1 VLALLAT
8 VVSLTAAA
16 VDLGPPFTVELASN
30 QLAVGQ
36 PGLLLVRPSRP
47 IASLSAALF
56 GRPVPLVPWADG
68 RFLGLVGVDLD
79 DPVGRAPL
87 TLTYQLEDGETM
99 QVELDLDVVDREY
112 PTDTLRVAPRFVKPG
127 PAARRQI
134 KRERRELEELWRE
147 PSPERLWRGTFA
159 QPRQSRVTAE
169 YGTRRVFNGKQR
181 SRHTGVDLDGNGGE
195 PIAAANRGRVLF
207 AGKRYYSG
215 YTVILDHGQGL
226 STVYFHL
233 QSVSVKAGTTVERGD
248 VVGKLGNTGKVTGP
262 HLHFGVRLSG
272 SYVDPLAFLQLD
284 FGRDPLAP
292 ASQPASSSAPTST
305 SAPAQAPSS
314 KPHD

>member
-8 VVSLTAAA
+8 VVSLAAAA

-36 PGLLLVRPSRP
+36 PGLILVRPSRP
-47 IASLSAALF
+47 IASLSASLF
-56 GRPVPLVPWADG
+56 GRSVPLVAWTNG
-68 RFLGLVGVDLD
+68 RYLGLVGVELD

-87 TLTYQLEDGETM
+87 TLTYQLEDGESM

-134 KRERRELEELWRE
+134 KRERRELDELWRE

-159 QPRQSRVTAE
+159 LPRQSRVTAE

-181 SRHTGVDLDGNGGE
+181 SRHTGVDLDGDGGE

-215 YTVILDHGQGL
+215 NTVILDHGQGL
-226 STVYFHL
+226 YTVYFHL
-233 QSVSVKAGTTVERGD
+233 LRVSVKAGALVERGD
-248 VVGKLGNTGKVTGP
+248 VVGKLGSTGKVTGP

-272 SYVDPLAFLQLD
+272 ANVDPLAFLALD
-284 FGRDPLAP
+284 FSRDPLAP
-292 ASQPASSSAPTST
+292 ASQPATSSAPASQPQ
-305 SAPAQAPSS
+305 SAAAR
-314 KPHD
+314 DR